1 VCTLIDFIGVK
12 SNYLLFYLWGGNKMA
27 EYENIIYETKD
38 AAGGKVA
45 YVILNRPE
53 RLNALSRPLLAEFE
67 LAMNEAAKDDEVRCI
82 IIKGNGR
89 GFSAGYDMNVQTTG
103 RSGER
108 PAIESTLADGPA
120 QMYRRAIWNNPKP
133 VIAQVHSFT
142 LAGGGQLA
150 CHCDITVAADN
161 ALFGYPPVR
170 YGSVMMPMVWPELV
184 GMKKAKEMAFTG
196 TMIDA
201 EEALKLNL
209 VSQVVPTEE
218 LEERVWKLANTIS
231 KLPPASTQINK
242 MAINHY
248 YEQQGLFESMTFAS
262 HLTNISY
269 SASPEV
275 LPRGIQD
282 VNRITEEQGMRAGFQ
297 FMNEQYLDEDELAR
311 TQMARPDR
319 QP

>member
-1 VCTLIDFIGVK
+1 
-12 SNYLLFYLWGGNKMA
+12 MA
-27 EYENIIYETKD
+27 DYENILYETKD
-38 AAGGKVA
+38 AAGGQVA
-45 YVILNRPE
+45 YITLNRPE
-53 RLNALSRPLLAEFE
+53 RLNALSRPLLAELE
-67 LAMNEAAKDDEVRCI
+67 LALNEGKNDENVRCI
-82 IIKGNGR
+82 VIKGAGR

-103 RSGER
+103 RGGER
-108 PAIESTLADGPA
+108 PAIESTTADGPA
-120 QMYRRAIWNNPKP
+120 QMYRRAIWDNPKP
-133 VIAQVHSFT
+133 IIAQVHSFT

-150 CHCDITVAADN
+150 CHCDITIAADN

-201 EEALKLNL
+201 QEALDLKLITR
-209 VSQVVPTEE
+209 VVPTEE
-218 LEERVWKLANTIS
+218 LDDKVWELANTIS
-231 KLPPASTQINK
+231 KLPPASTHINK

-248 YEQQGLFESMTFAS
+248 YEQQGLFTSMTFAS
-262 HLTNISY
+262 HLTNIAY
-269 SASPEV
+269 SSSPEV
-275 LPRGIQD
+275 MPRGIQD
-282 VNRITEEQGMRAGFQ
+282 VNRVTNESGMRAGFQ